1 MAKTSII
8 IPLFC
13 VYTIYSD
20 MHRVNASPWTYPPFP
35 HCLIRLLKEI
45 CGSLSLHARNLSV
58 PLNVFAPNVLSEGV
72 CQAEDNPSCDVTIE
86 A

>member
-1 MAKTSII
+1 MAKTLII

-13 VYTIYSD
+13 VYIIYTD
-20 MHRVNASPWTYPPFP
+20 IHRVNVSPSSIPPTV
-35 HCLIRLLKEI
+35 IRLLKEI
-45 CGSLSLHARNLSV
+45 CGSLSLRGTCRYRLMSL
-58 PLNVFAPNVLSEGV
+58 PPNVLSEGL